1 MALSDEERDQ
11 QVFMALVHMLSENA
25 MMALGKIVPP
35 GASEP
40 HTDLDAAQS
49 IIDILDVL
57 KKRTK
62 GNLAERESRWLEV
75 QLTNLRLNFLD
86 TQKAAG
92 ASAGAGGSKP
102 GGG

>member
-1 MALSDEERDQ
+1 MALSEDERDQ

-40 HTDLDAAQS
+40 STDLGAAQS
-49 IIDILDVL
+49 IIDLLDVL

-62 GNLAERESRWLEV
+62 GNLAERELRWLDV
-75 QLTNLRLNFLD
+75 QLTNLRLNFLESK
-86 TQKAAG
+86 KAEGAG
-92 ASAGAGGSKP
+92 AAKP